1 MDTHWF
7 KKNWVIIIGFILGI
21 FLLGVL
27 PYTYVIEPMMPKL
40 IVDTDVKVSNSVG
53 YLPVEMTG
61 KNPSL
66 GIVVSVCSV
75 PVEYLPYVHNRMIG
89 EWDLLNPNSNLNLFL
104 RYGSIVFLVL
114 IIGFVAYRLV
124 ILRRRR
130 IR

>member
-7 KKNWVIIIGFILGI
+7 KKNWTLPIGFILGI
-21 FLLGVL
+21 VVLGLL
-27 PYTYVIEPMMPKL
+27 PYTYIIEPAMPKL
-40 IVDTDVKVSNSVG
+40 IIDTDAPAQNTVG
-53 YLPVEMTG
+53 FLPVEMTG

-66 GIVVSVCSV
+66 GKVISVCSV
-75 PVEYLPYVHNRMIG
+75 PVAYLPFVHNRMEG

-104 RYGSIVFLVL
+104 RYGSIAFLVA